1 MRILLLLG
9 VILLLGAT
17 QSYALHFPPDSV
29 KNDTVKRSSFLVI
42 PIVYFTPET
51 QWAGGAGGVYTFRFP
66 KESDTTQASQLTF
79 GGAYTQLRQVL
90 SYVSGRVYWGEEKN
104 VAYGEVGYYIYNY
117 FFYGVGNKASVDQE
131 ELYGVRF
138 PRARLNYLRQLSPHW
153 YGGLRY
159 WYDGYEIT
167 DTEEGGA
174 LAADSI
180 PGSRGGTVSAIGLV
194 ANYDTRDNIFW
205 PSEGTFLEISGLVH
219 APWTGSDYRYRR
231 LSIDASQFYTLPWWD
246 HLLALNYWTDLTFGD
261 PPFNDMPLMGGPK
274 KMRGFY
280 QGRYLDKQLMMLQ
293 AEYRMPVFW
302 RFRAVAFGSIGGVA
316 PRLSAFTQ
324 VPLRYTYGAGLRF
337 LMDKTN
343 QVNIRFDVGFD
354 QEGTPAYYLTVGEAF

>member
-9 VILLLGAT
+9 I
-17 QSYALHFPPDSV
+17 ALVSSFNPLSASIFLSDSIQ
-29 KNDTVKRSSFLVI
+29 NDTVKRSSFLVI

-66 KESDTTQASQLTF
+66 QEPDTTQASQLTF

-90 SYVSGRVYWGEEKN
+90 SYISGRLYWGEENN

-117 FFYGVGNKASVDQE
+117 FFYGVGNGATADQE

-138 PRARLNYLRQLSPHW
+138 PRFRLNYLRQLSPHW
-153 YGGLRY
+153 YGGFRY
-159 WYDGYEIT
+159 WYDGYDIT
-167 DTEEGGA
+167 EKAEGGA
-174 LAADSI
+174 LVT
-180 PGSRGGTVSAIGLV
+180 GSVSGSQGGTVSAFGLV

-205 PSEGTFLEISGLVH
+205 PKAGTFLEVASLVH

-231 LSIDASQFYTLPWWD
+231 LSVDASQFFTLPWWD
-246 HLLALNYWTDLTFGD
+246 HRLALNYWTDLTFGD
-261 PPFNDMPLMGGPK
+261 PPFNDMAMLGGPK
-274 KMRGFY
+274 KMRGLY

-293 AEYRMPVFW
+293 AEYRLPIVW

-316 PRLSAFTQ
+316 SELSEFAQ

-354 QEGTPAYYLTVGEAF
+354 PEGVPAYYLTVGEAF